1 MALPKKPAF
10 ETMNV
15 TEARKQFSE
24 TLNRVHRGEA
34 RVVVEKSGI
43 PVGVLVSPEDAEE
56 LRLLDEKSERALKA
70 LEAMQAAFADVPEE
84 EFDRELKRAIAD
96 AREIQRGSRSHRDQK
111 PA

>member
-1 MALPKKPAF
+1 MALPKKPVF

-15 TEARKQFSE
+15 TEARRQFSE

-43 PVGVLVSPEDAEE
+43 PVGVLVSPQDAEE
-56 LRLLDEKSERALKA
+56 LKILDEKSERALNA

-84 EFDRELKRAIAD
+84 EFDRELEKAMAETK
-96 AREIQRGSRSHRDQK
+96 EIQREGRTQRDK
-111 PA
+111 KSA